1 MWFYAMDDT
10 SLQLGN
16 RKLVVLGIPW
26 EVNTDGL
33 KQHMGKYGNLDDVV
47 VMKDRKT
54 GRSRGFGYVTFSTA
68 ESAEKALAAK
78 HTINGREMEVKIA
91 TPKEEMKNPPRK
103 ITRIFVARIPVKVPE
118 EEFRKYFEK
127 FGTITDIY
135 MPKESGA
142 KSHRG
147 IGFITFESSDAVTKV
162 MAETHELGGST
173 VAVDEATPKDE
184 GGKSS
189 SKNENYG
196 RYHEGSYLSKYY
208 DREYN
213 GAYGAYSPYIAA
225 SAGGPRLGG
234 YGGMSS
240 YGGYD
245 YSGSYAGDYGSS
257 RYGGSPYS
265 SLPPSGGGAYGS
277 TAKSRTAGFSPG
289 GARQP
294 LSGGVRN
301 KIFVGKLPSE
311 TSSED
316 LRQYFGNF
324 GRILDVFLP
333 KDPKGKGHRGFAFV
347 TFMDEGPAERV
358 CRRSHELL
366 GHEIAVDHASPLDEA
381 GVGGAGDGFT
391 GGSGMYGS
399 SASSAYSGSSYRA
412 PMDYYSGFGGGSY
425 GGGVGPMLDA
435 DRASRADLRY
445 RPY

>member
-1 MWFYAMDDT
+1 MDDT

-33 KQHMGKYGNLDDVV
+33 KQHMTKYGSLDDVV

-54 GRSRGFGYVTFSTA
+54 GRSRGFGYVTFSTT
-68 ESAEKALAAK
+68 ESAEKALDAK

-127 FGTITDIY
+127 YGTITDIY
-135 MPKESGA
+135 MPKESNA

-147 IGFITFESSDAVTKV
+147 IGFITFENSDSVTKV

-173 VAVDEATPKDE
+173 VAVDEATPKEE
-184 GGKSS
+184 GGRASS
-189 SKNENYG
+189 RNESYG
-196 RYHEGSYLSKYY
+196 RSHEGSYLSKYY

-245 YSGSYAGDYGSS
+245 YSGSYAGDYGAS

-265 SLPPSGGGAYGS
+265 SLPSGGAYGS
-277 TAKSRTAGFSPG
+277 AVKSRAASYGTG
-289 GARQP
+289 GARTP
-294 LSGGVRN
+294 LSGVRN
-301 KIFVGKLPSE
+301 KIFIGKLPSE
-311 TSSED
+311 TTGED

-324 GRILDVFLP
+324 GRILEVFLP

-381 GVGGAGDGFT
+381 GAGGMGDGFS

-399 SASSAYSGSSYRA
+399 SASSVYSGSGYRA
-412 PMDYYSGFGGGSY
+412 PMDYYSGYGGGSY
-425 GGGVGPMLDA
+425 GGGVGPMLEA
-435 DRASRADLRY
+435 ERASRADFRY

>member
-1 MWFYAMDDT
+1 MEDT

-33 KQHMGKYGNLDDVV
+33 KQHMSKYGDLDDVV
-47 VMKDRKT
+47 VMKDRKS

-68 ESAEKALAAK
+68 ESAEKAIAAK

-91 TPKEEMKNPPRK
+91 TPKEDMKNPPRK

-127 FGTITDIY
+127 YGTITDIY

-142 KSHRG
+142 RSHRG
-147 IGFITFESSDAVTKV
+147 IGFITFESSDSVTKV

-173 VAVDEATPKDE
+173 VAVDEATPKE
-184 GGKSS
+184 EVGKSS
-189 SKNENYG
+189 SRGDSYG

-225 SAGGPRLGG
+225 AGAAGPRLGG

-240 YGGYD
+240 YGTYD
-245 YSGSYAGDYGSS
+245 YPSSYGGDYGSS
-257 RYGGSPYS
+257 RYGGSGFS
-265 SLPPSGGGAYGS
+265 SLPPSGGGYLGGS
-277 TAKSRTAGFSPG
+277 GLGSAAKSRTPGFG
-289 GARQP
+289 VGAARQ
-294 LSGGVRN
+294 GGVRN

-311 TSSED
+311 TTTED
-316 LRQYFGNF
+316 LRQYFNNF

-347 TFMDEGPAERV
+347 TFMDEGPADRV
-358 CRRSHELL
+358 CHRPHELL

-381 GVGGAGDGFT
+381 GVIDSYT
-391 GGSGMYGS
+391 GGGGLYGS
-399 SASSAYSGSSYRA
+399 SASAAYAGSSYRA
-412 PMDYYSGFGGGSY
+412 PIEYYSGFGGSSY
-425 GGGVGPMLDA
+425 GGGVGPIVDA
-435 DRASRADLRY
+435 DRASRGDLRY

>member
-1 MWFYAMDDT
+1 M
-10 SLQLGN
+10 
-16 RKLVVLGIPW
+16 VLGIPW

-33 KQHMGKYGNLDDVV
+33 KQYMTKYGNLDDVV

-68 ESAEKALAAK
+68 ESAEKALGAK
-78 HTINGREMEVKIA
+78 HTINGREMEVKVA

-127 FGTITDIY
+127 YGTITDIY

-147 IGFITFESSDAVTKV
+147 IGFITYESSDSVTKV
-162 MAETHELGGST
+162 MAESHELGGST

-184 GGKSS
+184 GGRSGR
-189 SKNENYG
+189 NESYG

-225 SAGGPRLGG
+225 AGATGPRLGG

-240 YGGYD
+240 YGAYD
-245 YSGSYAGDYGSS
+245 YAGSYGGDYGSS
-257 RYGGSPYS
+257 RYGGSGFS
-265 SLPPSGGGAYGS
+265 SLPPSGGGYLGGGGS
-277 TAKSRTAGFSPG
+277 GTPKSRTAGYGAG
-289 GARQP
+289 GPRQG
-294 LSGGVRN
+294 LMGGVRN

-311 TSSED
+311 TTNED
-316 LRQYFGNF
+316 LQQYFANF

-347 TFMDEGPAERV
+347 TFMDEGPADRV
-358 CRRSHELL
+358 CRRPHELL
-366 GHEIAVDHASPLDEA
+366 GHEIAVDHASPQDEA
-381 GVGGAGDGFT
+381 GAADAYPSGAGL
-391 GGSGMYGS
+391 YGS
-399 SASSAYSGSSYRA
+399 SASSAYAGSSYRA

-435 DRASRADLRY
+435 DRSRADMRY